1 MLPADRH
8 RGLRVLRIARQD
20 DSDRDLPVV
29 GSVRGIE
36 GAAPRVEAHL
46 AAESAAKVGF
56 ESLGV
61 AGPGH
66 APHSI
71 IPAMPATPATHLA
84 ISPRLVGEPLEL
96 GAGTARAAL
105 TLLPEMAADDR
116 GLVHGGFAFGLADY
130 AAMLAVNHP
139 LVVLASSSVKFL
151 APTRV
156 GERLVA
162 EARVVEETGRRRRVQ
177 VEVRRGEEAVASG
190 EFLAVVPDRHVLDPK
205 ETA

>member
-1 MLPADRH
+1 M
-8 RGLRVLRIARQD
+8 
-20 DSDRDLPVV
+20 
-29 GSVRGIE
+29 SV
-36 GAAPRVEAHL
+36 
-46 AAESAAKVGF
+46 
-56 ESLGV
+56 
-61 AGPGH
+61 
-66 APHSI
+66 
-71 IPAMPATPATHLA
+71 PATHLA

-96 GAGTARAAL
+96 GPGTARAAL
-105 TLLPEMAADDR
+105 TLSPEMAADDR

-139 LVVLASSSVKFL
+139 LVVLASSSIKFL

-162 EARVVEETGRRRRVQ
+162 EAKVVEETGRKRRVQ
-177 VEVRRGEEAVASG
+177 VEVRRVEEEGEETVASG